1 MFFVSEGVCRTG
13 GKLYIIQLKD
23 ANFFFQIY
31 AQKKSDFCKQNS
43 RGCNLCK
50 LLIMEYSNSKMIA
63 EDYKRVWAECLE
75 VIKDALGPENKVAFD
90 TWFVPIVPLKLEG
103 STLMVQV
110 PSQFFYEYLEEHYV
124 DLLKRVIRMQLGS
137 NAMLKYSIVMDQSI
151 RTSPIVTTLPS
162 NSRRSV
168 QNPLTDM
175 PININK
181 DNARELPNPFV
192 IPGIQKTR
200 VHSQL
205 SPNYTLENFVEG
217 DCNRLARSAGYAVAE
232 KPGTTS
238 FNPLL
243 LHSNV
248 GLGKTHLANAIGLKT
263 KELHPDKTVL
273 YVTSEQ
279 FMAQYAE
286 AGRTGTT
293 NDFIHFYEQIDV
305 LIVDD
310 IQFWSGKGQKTQ
322 EAFFHIFNY
331 LHQRN
336 CQIIITSDK
345 APGELQGLEP
355 RLLSRLKWGLN
366 ADLQAPDVETR
377 KAILRQKLQ
386 NDGIEM
392 SEDVIEYIAY
402 NINTNVREL
411 EGALISLIAQSS
423 LNRKQITLEL
433 TKQMIDKY
441 VQSSTR
447 EITIDYIQKVVCDSL
462 DLPVDSIQQMS
473 RKREIVQARQL
484 SMYFAKKIT
493 KSSLAV
499 IGMQCGNKD
508 HATVLHACK
517 TIENLR
523 QTDRYIRNLVDEL
536 EKKFKEA

>member
-1 MFFVSEGVCRTG
+1 
-13 GKLYIIQLKD
+13 
-23 ANFFFQIY
+23 
-31 AQKKSDFCKQNS
+31 
-43 RGCNLCK
+43 
-50 LLIMEYSNSKMIA
+50 MI
-63 EDYKRVWAECLE
+63 EEEYKRVWAECLAI
-75 VIKDALGPENKVAFD
+75 IKDTLGPENRKAYE
-90 TWFVPIVPLKLEG
+90 TWFLPIVPLQLDGSKL
-103 STLMVQV
+103 LVQV
-110 PSQFFYEYLEEHYV
+110 PSQFFYEYLEEHYI
-124 DLLKRVIRMQLGS
+124 DLLKRVIRMQLGMGG
-137 NAMLKYSIVMDQSI
+137 MLQYSVVMDQSI

-162 NSRRSV
+162 QSRQSTR
-168 QNPLTDM
+168 NPLTDL
-175 PININK
+175 PVNLNK
-181 DNARELPNPFV
+181 DNARDLPNPFIV
-192 IPGIQKTR
+192 PGIQKMR
-200 VHSQL
+200 INSQL

-243 LHSNV
+243 LYSGV

-279 FMAQYAE
+279 FMQQYAE
-286 AGRTGTT
+286 AGRAGTT
-293 NDFIHFYEQIDV
+293 NDFIHFYEMINV

-310 IQFWSGKGQKTQ
+310 IQFWAGKAPKTQ
-322 EAFFHIFNY
+322 EAFFHIFNH

-355 RLLSRLKWGLN
+355 RLLSRLKWGLG

-377 KAILRQKLQ
+377 KKILRQKLN

-392 SEDVIEYIAY
+392 GDDVIEYIAY

-441 VQSSTR
+441 VQSSAR
-447 EITIDYIQKVVCDSL
+447 EITIDYIQKVVCDYL
-462 DLPVDSIQQMS
+462 DLPVESIQNTS

-523 QTDRYIRNLVDEL
+523 QTDRYMRNMVDEL
-536 EKKFKEA
+536 EKKLSE

>member
-1 MFFVSEGVCRTG
+1 
-13 GKLYIIQLKD
+13 
-23 ANFFFQIY
+23 
-31 AQKKSDFCKQNS
+31 
-43 RGCNLCK
+43 
-50 LLIMEYSNSKMIA
+50 MIV
-63 EDYKRVWAECLE
+63 EDYKKVWANCLE
-75 VIKDALGPENKVAFD
+75 VIKDTLGPENRSSYE
-90 TWFVPIVPLKLEG
+90 TWFIPIVPLQLDG
-103 STLMVQV
+103 TTLIVQV
-110 PSQFFYEYLEEHYV
+110 PSHFFYEWLDTHYI
-124 DLLKRVIRMQLGS
+124 DLLRRVIRMQLGPS
-137 NAMLKYSIVMDQSI
+137 GMLKYSVMVDQTI
-151 RTSPIVTTLPS
+151 PGSPIATTLPS
-162 NSRRSV
+162 QARNAVR
-168 QNPLTDM
+168 NPLTDI

-181 DNARELPNPFV
+181 ENTRAIPDPFILPGLNKQR
-192 IPGIQKTR
+192 IN
-200 VHSQL
+200 SQL

-232 KPGTTS
+232 KPGQTS

-263 KELHPDKTVL
+263 KEMHPDKVVL

-279 FMAQYAE
+279 FMAQYAQ
-286 AGRTGTT
+286 AGRDGTT
-293 NDFIHFYEQIDV
+293 NDFIRFYEQIDV
-305 LIVDD
+305 LIIDD

-322 EAFFHIFNY
+322 EAFFHIFNH

-355 RLLSRLKWGLN
+355 RLISRLKWGLN

-377 KAILRQKLQ
+377 KRILRQKLQ

-392 SEDVIEYIAY
+392 SDEVVEYIAY

-411 EGALISLIAQSS
+411 EGALISLMAQSS
-423 LNRKQITLEL
+423 LNHKQITLEL

-441 VQSSTR
+441 VQSSAR
-447 EITIDYIQKVVCDSL
+447 EITIDYIQKVVCDYL
-462 DLPVDSIQQMS
+462 QLPVETIQNTS

-517 TIENLR
+517 TIDNLR
-523 QTDRYIRNLVDEL
+523 QTDRHMRAMIDEL
-536 EKKFKEA
+536 EKKLKEG

>member
-1 MFFVSEGVCRTG
+1 
-13 GKLYIIQLKD
+13 
-23 ANFFFQIY
+23 
-31 AQKKSDFCKQNS
+31 
-43 RGCNLCK
+43 
-50 LLIMEYSNSKMIA
+50 MIE
-63 EDYKRVWAECLE
+63 EDYKRVWADCLE
-75 VIKDALGPENKVAFD
+75 VIKDTLGPENKKAFD
-90 TWFVPIVPLKLEG
+90 TWFVPIVPLQLDG
-103 STLMVQV
+103 STLIVQV
-110 PSQFFYEYLEEHYV
+110 PSPFFYEWIEEHYI
-124 DLLKRVIRMQLGS
+124 DLLKRVIRMQLGP
-137 NAMLKYSIVMDQSI
+137 NGMLKYSIVMDQTI
-151 RTSPIVTTLPS
+151 PTEPLRTTLPS
-162 NSRRSV
+162 NSRRPV
-168 QNPLTDM
+168 QNALTDL
-175 PININK
+175 PVNIN
-181 DNARELPNPFV
+181 RENTREIPDPFV
-192 IPGIQKTR
+192 IPGLNKLRIN
-200 VHSQL
+200 SQL

-232 KPGTTS
+232 RPGTTS

-263 KELHPDKTVL
+263 KELNPDKKVL

-279 FMAQYAE
+279 FMQQYAE
-286 AGRTGTT
+286 AGRAGTT
-293 NDFIHFYEQIDV
+293 NDFIHFYELIDV

-310 IQFWSGKGQKTQ
+310 IQFWAGKAQKTQ
-322 EAFFHIFNY
+322 EAFFHIFNH

-392 SEDVIEYIAY
+392 SDEVIEYIAY

-462 DLPVDSIQQMS
+462 NLPVDSIQQTS

-523 QTDRYIRNLVDEL
+523 QTDRYIRGLVDEL

>member
-1 MFFVSEGVCRTG
+1 
-13 GKLYIIQLKD
+13 
-23 ANFFFQIY
+23 
-31 AQKKSDFCKQNS
+31 
-43 RGCNLCK
+43 
-50 LLIMEYSNSKMIA
+50 MEYSNTKMI
-63 EDYKRVWAECLE
+63 EDDYKRVWAECLE
-75 VIKDALGPENKVAFD
+75 VIKDTLGPENKKAFD
-90 TWFVPIVPLKLEG
+90 TWFVPIVPLQLEG
-103 STLMVQV
+103 STLLVQV
-110 PSQFFYEYLEEHYV
+110 PSPFFYEWIEEHYI
-124 DLLKRVIRMQLGS
+124 DLLKRVIRMQLGP
-137 NAMLKYSIVMDQSI
+137 NGMLKYSIVMDQTI
-151 RTSPIVTTLPS
+151 PTEPLKTTLAS

-192 IPGIQKTR
+192 IPGLKKDRIP
-200 VHSQL
+200 SQL

-232 KPGTTS
+232 KPGQTS
-238 FNPLL
+238 FNPLF
-243 LHSNV
+243 LHSSV

-263 KELHPDKTVL
+263 KELDPEKVVL

-279 FMAQYAE
+279 FMQQYAE
-286 AGRTGTT
+286 AGRQGTT
-293 NDFIHFYEQIDV
+293 NDFIHWYEQVNV

-310 IQFWSGKGQKTQ
+310 IQFWAGKAQKTQ

-392 SEDVIEYIAY
+392 DDEVIEYIAY

-423 LNRKQITLEL
+423 LNRKQITLDL

-447 EITIDYIQKVVCDSL
+447 EITIDYIQKVVCDTLS
-462 DLPVDSIQQMS
+462 LPVEAIQQTS

>member
-1 MFFVSEGVCRTG
+1 
-13 GKLYIIQLKD
+13 
-23 ANFFFQIY
+23 
-31 AQKKSDFCKQNS
+31 
-43 RGCNLCK
+43 
-50 LLIMEYSNSKMIA
+50 MIE
-63 EDYKRVWAECLE
+63 EDYKRVWADCLE
-75 VIKDALGPENKVAFD
+75 VIKDTLGPENKKAFD
-90 TWFVPIVPLKLEG
+90 TWFVPIVPLQLDG
-103 STLMVQV
+103 STLIVQV
-110 PSQFFYEYLEEHYV
+110 PSPFFYEWIEEHYI
-124 DLLKRVIRMQLGS
+124 DLLKRVIRMQLGP
-137 NAMLKYSIVMDQSI
+137 NGMLKYSIVMDETI
-151 RTSPIVTTLPS
+151 PTEPLRTTLPS
-162 NSRRSV
+162 NSRRPV
-168 QNPLTDM
+168 QNALTDL
-175 PININK
+175 PVNIN
-181 DNARELPNPFV
+181 RENTREIPDPFV
-192 IPGIQKTR
+192 IPGLNKLRIN
-200 VHSQL
+200 SQL

-232 KPGTTS
+232 RPGTTS

-263 KELHPDKTVL
+263 KELNPDKKVL

-279 FMAQYAE
+279 FMQQYAE
-286 AGRTGTT
+286 AGRAGTT
-293 NDFIHFYEQIDV
+293 NDFIHFYELIDV

-310 IQFWSGKGQKTQ
+310 IQFWAGKAQKTQ
-322 EAFFHIFNY
+322 EAFFHIFNH

-392 SEDVIEYIAY
+392 SDEVIEYIAY

-462 DLPVDSIQQMS
+462 DLPVESIQMTS

-523 QTDRYIRNLVDEL
+523 QTDRYIRGLVDEL

>member
-1 MFFVSEGVCRTG
+1 
-13 GKLYIIQLKD
+13 
-23 ANFFFQIY
+23 
-31 AQKKSDFCKQNS
+31 
-43 RGCNLCK
+43 
-50 LLIMEYSNSKMIA
+50 MEYSNPKMIE

-75 VIKDALGPENKVAFD
+75 VIKDTLGPENKKAFD
-90 TWFVPIVPLKLEG
+90 TWFVPIVPLQLDG
-103 STLMVQV
+103 STLIVQV
-110 PSQFFYEYLEEHYV
+110 PSPFFYEWIEDHYI
-124 DLLKRVIRMQLGS
+124 DLLKRVIRMQLGP
-137 NAMLKYSIVMDQSI
+137 NGMLKYSIVMDQTI
-151 RTSPIVTTLPS
+151 PTEPLKTTLPS
-162 NSRRSV
+162 HNNRHTV
-168 QNPLTDM
+168 QNPMSDL
-175 PININK
+175 PVNINK
-181 DNARELPNPFV
+181 DNTREIPNPFV

-200 VHSQL
+200 INSQL

-263 KELHPDKTVL
+263 KELHPDKVVL

-305 LIVDD
+305 LIIDD

-322 EAFFHIFNY
+322 EAFFHIFNH

-355 RLLSRLKWGLN
+355 RLISRLKWGVN

-392 SEDVIEYIAY
+392 SDEVIEYIAY

-441 VQSSTR
+441 VQNSTR

-462 DLPVDSIQQMS
+462 DLPVESIQQTS

-517 TIENLR
+517 QIENLR

>member
-1 MFFVSEGVCRTG
+1 
-13 GKLYIIQLKD
+13 
-23 ANFFFQIY
+23 
-31 AQKKSDFCKQNS
+31 
-43 RGCNLCK
+43 
-50 LLIMEYSNSKMIA
+50 MIE
-63 EDYKRVWAECLE
+63 EDYKRVWAECLD
-75 VIKDALGPENKVAFD
+75 VIKDTLGPENRKAYE
-90 TWFVPIVPLKLEG
+90 TWFTPIVPLQLDG
-103 STLMVQV
+103 TTLIVQV
-110 PSQFFYEYLEEHYV
+110 PSPFFYEWIEEHYI
-124 DLLKRVIRMQLGS
+124 DLLKRVIRMQLGP
-137 NAMLKYSIVMDQSI
+137 NGMLKYSIVMDQTI
-151 RTSPIVTTLPS
+151 PTDPLLTTLPS
-162 NSRRSV
+162 HNRRSTR
-168 QNPLTDM
+168 NPLTDL
-175 PININK
+175 PVNINK
-181 DNARELPNPFV
+181 EGEREIPNPFV

-200 VHSQL
+200 INSQL

-217 DCNRLARSAGYAVAE
+217 DCNRLARSAGYTVAE
-232 KPGTTS
+232 KPGQTS

-243 LHSNV
+243 LHSGV

-263 KELHPDKTVL
+263 KEMHPDKTVL

-279 FMAQYAE
+279 FMQQYAE

-293 NDFIHFYEQIDV
+293 NDFIHFYEMIDV
-305 LIVDD
+305 LIIDD
-310 IQFWSGKGQKTQ
+310 IQFWAGKAPRTQ
-322 EAFFHIFNY
+322 EAFFHIFNH

-377 KAILRQKLQ
+377 TRILKQKLQ

-392 SEDVIEYIAY
+392 SDDVIEYIAY

-423 LNRKQITLEL
+423 LNRKQITLDL

-441 VQSSTR
+441 VQSSSR
-447 EITIDYIQKVVCDSL
+447 EITIDYIQKVVCDYL
-462 DLPVDSIQQMS
+462 ELPVESIQLTS

-499 IGMQCGNKD
+499 IGAQCGNKD

-517 TIENLR
+517 QIENLR
-523 QTDRYIRNLVDEL
+523 QTDRYMRTMVDEL
-536 EKKFKEA
+536 EKKFAE

>member
-1 MFFVSEGVCRTG
+1 
-13 GKLYIIQLKD
+13 
-23 ANFFFQIY
+23 
-31 AQKKSDFCKQNS
+31 
-43 RGCNLCK
+43 
-50 LLIMEYSNSKMIA
+50 MEYSNPKMIE

-75 VIKDALGPENKVAFD
+75 VIKDTLGPENKKAFD
-90 TWFVPIVPLKLEG
+90 TWFVPIVPLQLDG
-103 STLMVQV
+103 STLIVQV
-110 PSQFFYEYLEEHYV
+110 PSPFFYEWIEDHYI
-124 DLLKRVIRMQLGS
+124 DLLKRVIRMQLGP
-137 NAMLKYSIVMDQSI
+137 NGMLKYSIVMDQTI
-151 RTSPIVTTLPS
+151 PTEPLKTTLPS
-162 NSRRSV
+162 HNNRHTV
-168 QNPLTDM
+168 QNPMSDL
-175 PININK
+175 PVNINK
-181 DNARELPNPFV
+181 DNTREIPNPFV

-200 VHSQL
+200 INSQL

-263 KELHPDKTVL
+263 KELHPDKVVL

-305 LIVDD
+305 LIIDD

-322 EAFFHIFNY
+322 EAFFHIFNH

-355 RLLSRLKWGLN
+355 RLISRLKWGLN

-392 SEDVIEYIAY
+392 SDEVIEYIAY

-441 VQSSTR
+441 VQNSTR

-462 DLPVDSIQQMS
+462 DLPVESIQQTS

-517 TIENLR
+517 QIENLR

-536 EKKFKEA
+536 EKKFKEC

>member
-1 MFFVSEGVCRTG
+1 
-13 GKLYIIQLKD
+13 
-23 ANFFFQIY
+23 
-31 AQKKSDFCKQNS
+31 
-43 RGCNLCK
+43 
-50 LLIMEYSNSKMIA
+50 MEYSNPKMIE

-75 VIKDALGPENKVAFD
+75 VIKDTLGPENKKAFD
-90 TWFVPIVPLKLEG
+90 TWFVPIVPLQLDG
-103 STLMVQV
+103 STLIVQV
-110 PSQFFYEYLEEHYV
+110 PSPFFYEWIEDHYI
-124 DLLKRVIRMQLGS
+124 DLLKRVIRMQLGP
-137 NAMLKYSIVMDQSI
+137 NGMLKYSIVMDQTI
-151 RTSPIVTTLPS
+151 PTEPLKTTLPS
-162 NSRRSV
+162 HNNRHTV
-168 QNPLTDM
+168 QNPMSDL
-175 PININK
+175 PVNINK
-181 DNARELPNPFV
+181 DNTREIPNPFV

-200 VHSQL
+200 INSQL

-263 KELHPDKTVL
+263 KELHPDKVVL

-305 LIVDD
+305 LIIDD

-322 EAFFHIFNY
+322 EAFFHIFNH

-355 RLLSRLKWGLN
+355 RLISRLKWGLN

-392 SEDVIEYIAY
+392 SDEVIEYIAY

-441 VQSSTR
+441 VQNSTR

-462 DLPVDSIQQMS
+462 DLPVESIQQTS

-517 TIENLR
+517 QIENLR

>member
-1 MFFVSEGVCRTG
+1 
-13 GKLYIIQLKD
+13 
-23 ANFFFQIY
+23 
-31 AQKKSDFCKQNS
+31 
-43 RGCNLCK
+43 
-50 LLIMEYSNSKMIA
+50 MIE
-63 EDYKRVWAECLE
+63 EDYKRVWADCLE
-75 VIKDALGPENKVAFD
+75 VIKDTLGPENKKAFD
-90 TWFVPIVPLKLEG
+90 TWFVPIVPLQLDG
-103 STLMVQV
+103 STLIVQV
-110 PSQFFYEYLEEHYV
+110 PSAFFYEWIEEHYI
-124 DLLKRVIRMQLGS
+124 DLLKRVIRMQLGP
-137 NAMLKYSIVMDQSI
+137 NGMLKYSIVMDQTI
-151 RTSPIVTTLPS
+151 PTEPLRTTLPS
-162 NSRRSV
+162 NSRRPV
-168 QNPLTDM
+168 QNALTDL
-175 PININK
+175 PVNIN
-181 DNARELPNPFV
+181 RENTREIPDPFV
-192 IPGIQKTR
+192 IPGLNKLRIN
-200 VHSQL
+200 SQL

-232 KPGTTS
+232 RPGTTS

-263 KELHPDKTVL
+263 KELNPDKKVL

-279 FMAQYAE
+279 FMQQYAE
-286 AGRTGTT
+286 AGRAGTT
-293 NDFIHFYEQIDV
+293 NDFIHFYELIDV

-310 IQFWSGKGQKTQ
+310 IQFWAGKAQKTQ
-322 EAFFHIFNY
+322 EAFFHIFNH

-392 SEDVIEYIAY
+392 SDEVIEYIAY

-462 DLPVDSIQQMS
+462 DLPVESIQMTS

>member
-1 MFFVSEGVCRTG
+1 
-13 GKLYIIQLKD
+13 
-23 ANFFFQIY
+23 
-31 AQKKSDFCKQNS
+31 
-43 RGCNLCK
+43 
-50 LLIMEYSNSKMIA
+50 MIE
-63 EDYKRVWAECLE
+63 EDYKRVWADCLE
-75 VIKDALGPENKVAFD
+75 VIKDTLGPENKKAFD
-90 TWFVPIVPLKLEG
+90 TWFVPIVPLQLDG
-103 STLMVQV
+103 STLIVQV
-110 PSQFFYEYLEEHYV
+110 PSPFFYEWIEEHYI
-124 DLLKRVIRMQLGS
+124 DLLKRVIRMQLGP
-137 NAMLKYSIVMDQSI
+137 NGMLKYSIVMDQTI
-151 RTSPIVTTLPS
+151 PTEPLRTTLPS
-162 NSRRSV
+162 NSRRPV
-168 QNPLTDM
+168 QNALTDL
-175 PININK
+175 PVNIN
-181 DNARELPNPFV
+181 RENTREIPDPFV
-192 IPGIQKTR
+192 IPGLNKLRIN
-200 VHSQL
+200 SQL

-232 KPGTTS
+232 RPGTTS

-263 KELHPDKTVL
+263 KELNPDKKVL

-279 FMAQYAE
+279 FMQQYAE
-286 AGRTGTT
+286 AGRAGTT
-293 NDFIHFYEQIDV
+293 NDFIHFYELIDV

-310 IQFWSGKGQKTQ
+310 IQFWAGKAQKTQ
-322 EAFFHIFNY
+322 EAFFHIFNH

-336 CQIIITSDK
+336 CQIIITPDK

-392 SEDVIEYIAY
+392 SDEVIEYIAY

-462 DLPVDSIQQMS
+462 DLPVESIQMTS

-523 QTDRYIRNLVDEL
+523 QTDRYIRGLVDEL